1 MNNNTIISTFKTLCL
16 CTLFL
21 CFCPN
26 TMFFAVQSASAQS
39 QYDQASGLDT
49 QKQYSQALPLY
60 ESLAKQGHG
69 EAQYKVGSYYY
80 AGLGTSKDF
89 TKAVFWLRK
98 AVTQGHADAMV
109 ALGNCYYNGEGIFE
123 VKKKALELYLM
134 AAELGHA
141 KGQLY
146 TAILYQNNELYMRD
160 MTQAVYWYYKASE
173 QGLDDATVALG
184 EIYLESEGVKK
195 DTAKA
200 LEFFTMAAE
209 RGFVLAQERL
219 GDLYKPKSKHEVTAE
234 RAMELFSKPS
244 KTNDIFMAMAKEEAK
259 RSGISLEEY
268 FKIQFG
274 ELDDVPN
281 DFGTSVMW
289 YALALKQGS
298 EHAKIMLSSMKLDYG
313 KRDWKAYVERQAQKK
328 VIKPIATLPKPKTQA
343 SKAQPAEAQA
353 VKAQPVKPR
362 AQTPSP
368 SVQAIAPAPKKPGK
382 AVLVPTSKDL
392 LGLTA
397 FTPDQK
403 PDTCL
408 QVMALHV
415 SPLVGVRLES
425 IRGMQASWK
434 SKAVKSKAQGGLLIE
449 HKGKILNAQDA
460 SFALDVSKGELLYV
474 YVQDTGALK
483 DTATRMRVVFFYED
497 GSRNYALLER

>member
-16 CTLFL
+16 CTLCL
-21 CFCPN
+21 CFCPY
-26 TMFFAVQSASAQS
+26 TMFFAVQAASAES
-39 QYDQASGLDT
+39 IYDQASRLDT

-60 ESLAKQGHG
+60 ESLASQGHG
-69 EAQYKVGSYYY
+69 EAQYKAGSYYY
-80 AGLGTSKDF
+80 GGLGTSKDF
-89 TKAVFWLRK
+89 IKAVFWLRK
-98 AVTQGHADAMV
+98 AVAQGHADAMV

-141 KGQLY
+141 RGQLY

-160 MTQAVYWYYKASE
+160 MTQAVFWYHKASE

-195 DTAKA
+195 DETKA

-209 RGFVLAQERL
+209 RGFVKAQERL
-219 GDLYKPKSKHEVTAE
+219 GDLYKPKSKHEVTAKQ
-234 RAMELFSKPS
+234 AMELFSKPS
-244 KTNDIFMAMAKEEAK
+244 KTSDAFMAMAKEEAK
-259 RSGISLEEY
+259 RSGLSLEEY
-268 FKIQFG
+268 FESIFAETDG
-274 ELDDVPN
+274 IPN
-281 DFGTSVMW
+281 DFDTSVMW

-328 VIKPIATLPKPKTQA
+328 VIKPVAILPKPKAQKTKTQA
-343 SKAQPAEAQA
+343 QA
-353 VKAQPVKPR
+353 LSL
-362 AQTPSP
+362 T
-368 SVQAIAPAPKKPGK
+368 VQATAPAPKKPGK
-382 AVLVPTSKDL
+382 AVLIPTNSDL

-403 PDTCL
+403 LDTCV
-408 QVMALHV
+408 QAMALHA
-415 SPLVGVRLES
+415 SPLVGVRIES

-434 SKAVKSKAQGGLLIE
+434 SKAVKSKAQGVLLIE
-449 HKGKILNAQDA
+449 YKGKILNAHDA
-460 SFALDVSKGELLYV
+460 SFSVDVSKGELLSIYI
-474 YVQDTGALK
+474 QDVGALK
-483 DTATRMRVVFFYED
+483 DAETRIRVVFFYED
-497 GSRNYALLER
+497 GSRNYAMLER